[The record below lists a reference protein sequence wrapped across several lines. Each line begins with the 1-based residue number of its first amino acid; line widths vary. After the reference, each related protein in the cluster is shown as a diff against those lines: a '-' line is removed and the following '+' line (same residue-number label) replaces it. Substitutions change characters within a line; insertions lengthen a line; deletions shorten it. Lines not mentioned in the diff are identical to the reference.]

1 MIAYSIGS
9 PPSMWRSGNDL
20 AALLMVVLYH
30 TVAQYVNSCFAGM
43 IEKVGKSLRRYTPA
57 LFCLRRIGK
66 KRKKSGKNFAFAVV

>member
-30 TVAQYVNSCFAGM
+30 TVAQYVNSGFAGM
-43 IEKVGKSLRRYTPA
+43 IEKVGKSLRRQ
-57 LFCLRRIGK
+57 
-66 KRKKSGKNFAFAVV
+66 